1 MTNTKD
7 PLVDAFLNPV
17 NALHRQYEALRAFYV
32 DKVPGKEVAARFN
45 YTPGSFRLLC
55 HQFRQDPHLPFF
67 LPNRHAPRA
76 TTAATPKTPVQ
87 HERVIALRKQNCSI
101 YDIQRALQERHEP
114 LSAPAIWKILTAH
127 GFAKLPRRADEER
140 PRDARVAVAP
150 VAVAPVADAR
160 AFSLTPRQ
168 WRTEFGGLFL
178 FIPLLVALRFE
189 EVMARVKLPGTAQI
203 PAAHAMRS
211 LLALKLFGRAR
222 HRHVM
227 PSVFDEGLALFAGLN
242 AIPKRSTL
250 TEYSCRVDPRCYPQL
265 MRHWFDALGT
275 VGIERGES
283 FHLDFHTIPFH
294 GEDALLEKH
303 YVSKRSRRQKGILAF
318 LAQDAQQQMFCYAN
332 ADLRKDE
339 QNDEVLRF
347 VAFWKART
355 GALPKEL
362 IFDSKLTTYANLN
375 TLNAQKIDFITLR
388 RRTEKIIEGLHEH
401 PGAWRK
407 IELKNVA
414 RQYRFPRILDQRI
427 TLDDYEGPVRQI
439 AITDFGHEKPTLLLT
454 NQLRRSAVSLI
465 EFYARRMLIENS
477 IADSVDFFHI
487 DALSSAVALKI
498 HCDLQLTLMASS
510 LYRLLGAKIGK
521 EYATAHSS
529 HLFRDFIEAQARV
542 TIDNHTVEVAFGK
555 RAHSPL
561 LLAAGF
567 QDTDVAV
574 PWWGGRKLKISF
586 G

>member
-150 VAVAPVADAR
+150 VADAR

-242 AIPKRSTL
+242 AIPKRSYL

-498 HCDLQLTLMASS
+498 NCDLQLTLMASS

-574 PWWGGRKLKISF
+574 PWWGGRKLNISF

>member
-1 MTNTKD
+1 MTNTND
-7 PLVDAFLNPV
+7 PLIDAFLSPV
-17 NALHRQYEALRAFYV
+17 NALHRQYEALRAFFV
-32 DKVPGKEVAARFN
+32 DKVPGNDVASRFN

-55 HQFRQDPHLPFF
+55 HQFRQNPEVPFF
-67 LPNRHAPRA
+67 LENRHALRA
-76 TTAATPKTPVQ
+76 AAAAAKKLPAL

-101 YDIQRALQERHEP
+101 YDIQRALEQKNQR
-114 LSAPAIWKILTAH
+114 LSAPAIWKILKTH

-140 PRDARVAVAP
+140 PVNARVEA
-150 VAVAPVADAR
+150 APVADAR
-160 AFSLTPRQ
+160 AFSLEPRHF
-168 WRTEFGGLFL
+168 RTEFGGLFL
-178 FIPLLVALRFE
+178 FIPLLVAMRFE
-189 EVMARVKLPGTAQI
+189 AVMARVPLPGTLQI
-203 PAAHAMRS
+203 PAVHAIRA

-222 HRHVM
+222 HQHVM

-242 AIPKRSTL
+242 AIPKRSFL
-250 TEYSCRVDPRCYPQL
+250 TEYSCRIEPHCYPIL
-265 MRHWFDALGT
+265 MQQWFDALGT

-318 LAQDAQQQMFCYAN
+318 LAQDAGQQMFCYAN
-332 ADLRKDE
+332 ADLRKDQ
-339 QNDEVLRF
+339 QNDEILRF
-347 VAFWKART
+347 IEFWKART
-355 GALPKEL
+355 GTLPKEL

-375 TLNAQKIDFITLR
+375 TLNAQKINFITLR
-388 RRTEKIIEGLHEH
+388 RRTEKIIEGLWEH
-401 PGAWRK
+401 KSAWRK
-407 IELKNVA
+407 IELSNVA
-414 RQYRFPRILDQRI
+414 RQFRFPKILDQRI
-427 TLDDYEGPVRQI
+427 TLDDYQGPIRQI

-454 NQLRRSAVSLI
+454 NQMRRSASSLI

-477 IADSVDFFHI
+477 IADSVEFFHI

-498 HCDLQLTLMASS
+498 NCDLQLTLMASS

-521 EYATAHSS
+521 EYTNADSS
-529 HLFRDFIEAQARV
+529 HLFRDFIEANAMV
-542 TIDNHTVEVAFGK
+542 TITDNTVEVAFGK

-567 QDTDVAV
+567 QNTELAV